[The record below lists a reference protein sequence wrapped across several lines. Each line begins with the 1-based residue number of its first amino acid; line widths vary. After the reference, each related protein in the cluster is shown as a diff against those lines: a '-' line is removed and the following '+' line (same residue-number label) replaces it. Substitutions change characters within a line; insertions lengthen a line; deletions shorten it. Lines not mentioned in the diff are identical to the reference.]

1 MCLKWALK
9 TWGLKKPG
17 HTLAA
22 VACACAG
29 DQSDCQSPHPVA
41 AAHLN
46 FDDALPRP
54 TASVPLALPYPS
66 DWRPASASLSL
77 SLSLPDTGSGFG
89 GGAGGYSQTSHR
101 ENYNNRT
108 DVITTAGWM
117 DTKEPEPGCQA
128 NLVHAIKEPLSITRS
143 VFKTRRTLAAWYAAL
158 NCNTSSAVHGVR
170 VVFMPPSIHRT
181 QQCLGVD
188 EQDEP
193 FVPHAV

>member
-1 MCLKWALK
+1 
-9 TWGLKKPG
+9 
-17 HTLAA
+17 
-22 VACACAG
+22 
-29 DQSDCQSPHPVA
+29 
-41 AAHLN
+41 
-46 FDDALPRP
+46 
-54 TASVPLALPYPS
+54 
-66 DWRPASASLSL
+66 
-77 SLSLPDTGSGFG
+77 
-89 GGAGGYSQTSHR
+89 
-101 ENYNNRT
+101 
-108 DVITTAGWM
+108 M